1 MSDDKPWFNE
11 ARVEEVAR
19 EYCRLKGLNP
29 DDDVPNEEANRFG
42 GAYYIT
48 KRWREV
54 ANRVRDEWTM
64 SAANC
69 APTKVANFLGGSS
82 PPNYS
87 GPPGKM
93 FPEE

>member
-1 MSDDKPWFNE
+1 MSEQVPQPWFNE

-19 EYCRLKGLNP
+19 AYCRLKGLNP

-54 ANRVRDEWTM
+54 ANRVRDEWIM
-64 SAANC
+64 DAANWE
-69 APTKVANFLGGSS
+69 SS
-82 PPNYS
+82 AVIS
-87 GPPGKM
+87 EDSK
-93 FPEE
+93 